1 MRILYVSGSSAGHLA
16 PLIAVERAVVQQDAK
31 AESLFVCSQVKD
43 DASFLEKEHV
53 HYQALPLPR
62 HPLRHPVRILQS
74 LRSAKA
80 IIDTFQP
87 NAIFS
92 KGGIVSIPLC
102 FIAYR
107 KKIPIIL
114 HESDAV
120 MGRANKVVARWATK
134 VCVGFPMKNTSY
146 EDDKLRATSKVE
158 KSRSSQLVAR
168 SYIITG
174 NPLRPNITSG
184 SKIEGLRITG
194 LSGNRPILLITGG
207 SQGARALNDAVT
219 NNIDAL
225 LSYVDIIH
233 LTGRGKK
240 TIIQRKGYWQ
250 SEFVHDELAHL
261 YAIADIAISR
271 AGAGAISELAANAI
285 ATILVP
291 IEGLANNHQ
300 FLNAITAQ
308 ENGRCIIL
316 LQSELKKKLPALISD
331 LSKNSERRNQ
341 ISQGMQSLTKADAA
355 GHIARIIFECIAQKA
370 MNL

>member
-16 PLIAVERAVVQQDAK
+16 PLVAVQRAVSMQNPK
-31 AESLFVCSQVKD
+31 AESLFVCSQVED
-43 DASFLEKEHV
+43 DAAFLQKEHV
-53 HYQALPLPR
+53 RYQALPLPR
-62 HPLRHPVRILQS
+62 HPLRHPLRLLQS
-74 LRSAKA
+74 IRSAKA

-87 NAIFS
+87 DAIFS

-102 FIAYR
+102 FVAHR
-107 KKIPIIL
+107 KQIPIIL

-120 MGRANKVVARWATK
+120 MGRANRVVARWATK
-134 VCVGFPMKNTSY
+134 ICVGFPMKNTSY

-158 KSRSSQLVAR
+158 KSRS
-168 SYIITG
+168 YIITG

-194 LSGNRPILLITGG
+194 FSGTRPILLVTGG
-207 SQGARALNDAVT
+207 SQGAQALNDAIT

-225 LSYVDIIH
+225 LAHVDIMH

-240 TIIQRKGYWQ
+240 TSINAVGYWQ
-250 SEFVHDELAHL
+250 SEFVHDELSHL
-261 YAIADIAISR
+261 YAAADLALSR
-271 AGAGAISELAANAI
+271 AGAGAISELSANAI

-308 ENGRCIIL
+308 ENGKCIIL
-316 LQSELKKKLPALISD
+316 LQRELMKKLPNIISD
-331 LSKNSERRNQ
+331 LAKNSKEREQ
-341 ISQGMQSLTKADAA
+341 ISQGMKNLTKADAA
-355 GHIARIIFECIAQKA
+355 GHIAKIIFECVAQKR
-370 MNL
+370 MNH